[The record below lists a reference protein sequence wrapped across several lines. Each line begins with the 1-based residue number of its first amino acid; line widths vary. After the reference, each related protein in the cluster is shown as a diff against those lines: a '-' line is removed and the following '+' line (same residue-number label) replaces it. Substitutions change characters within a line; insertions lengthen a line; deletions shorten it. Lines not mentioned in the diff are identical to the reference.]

1 MADLVGTPLDR
12 PWRRIS
18 ESGVIIGGAI
28 AGLIGGVIMGGTV
41 TLWCLAL
48 GMGASTP
55 WQAVAATFYGPL
67 AFVGAAGVT
76 AIGVLLFIALAMAIG
91 VIFSVLTYNAT
102 RSWPLI
108 FWGVLFGT
116 AVWAVM
122 TYVFVPI
129 FDPTLG
135 ARISFF
141 AAFWLFLHWI
151 YGAFTGLF
159 IPSLR
164 RAFSRNVAPF
174 QARNRAD
181 SLRRAAED

>member
-12 PWRRIS
+12 LPRRIS
-18 ESGVIIGGAI
+18 AAGVIIGGAI
-28 AGLIGGVIMGGTV
+28 AGLIGGIIMGGTV
-41 TLWCLAL
+41 TLWSLAL

-55 WQAVAATFYGPL
+55 WQAVAATFYGPM

-76 AIGVLLFIALAMAIG
+76 AIGILVHITIAMLLGI
-91 VIFSVLTYNAT
+91 VFSVLTYNAT

-108 FWGVLFGT
+108 FWGVFYGT
-116 AVWAVM
+116 AIWAVM
-122 TYVFVPI
+122 TFVFVSV

-135 ARISFF
+135 ARIPYFY
-141 AAFWLFLHWI
+141 AFWLFLHWI

-164 RAFSRNVAPF
+164 RAFSRSVPRVSAPK
-174 QARNRAD
+174 
-181 SLRRAAED
+181 RAAA